1 MNMKIAFFVPCYV
14 DALAPQAAIAAY
26 ELLQKLNIEVDYPDK
41 PTCCGLPF
49 TDMGYDH
56 LACDIEQTFA
66 EHFSGYEYVVM
77 PSGICTDQVR
87 NHFTAVQQ
95 TPAVQSLREHTYEL
109 VEFLHDVL
117 RIEAFPWASFPH
129 KVAIHNAC
137 HSLRYL
143 HHAKPSEL
151 MEPAYSKPE
160 ALLRKVPG
168 IEIVYPER
176 EDECC
181 GFGGTFSVWDPD
193 VSAQMGKDKVTGFN
207 NAGASYIVSADC
219 SCLLHQDG
227 IVKKLGLPLKT
238 IHIAEILNGATA

>member
-1 MNMKIAFFVPCYV
+1 MKIAFFVPCYV

-26 ELLQKLNIEVDYPDK
+26 ELLQKLGLEIDYPDR

-56 LACDIEQTFA
+56 YAGDIEQTFVD
-66 EHFSGYEYVVM
+66 HFSGYEFVVM

-87 NHFTAVQQ
+87 NHFTAVEQ
-95 TPAVQSLREHTYEL
+95 TAEVQRLRERTYEL

-117 RIEAFPWASFPH
+117 KVEDFPWASFPH

-151 MEPAYSKPE
+151 MGPPYSKPE

-168 IEIVYPER
+168 IEIVRPAR

-193 VSAQMGKDKVTGFN
+193 VSAQMGKDKVTGFT
-207 NAGASYIVSADC
+207 NAGASYVVSADS

-227 IVKKLGLPLKT
+227 IITKLGLPLKT
-238 IHIAEILNGATA
+238 MHIAEILNGAHA